1 VGCASRH
8 TRRKPQLE
16 QGVSPRIR
24 RSAIIDA
31 AVAACLVA
39 ARVAVADTSAADVA
53 GGAGGTTGQL
63 EEVTV
68 TAERRT
74 ENLQDVPI
82 AIQALTSQTLQELA
96 VENFDDVVKY
106 LPNVTLAS
114 NGPGQGNV
122 YMRGLSVGPGT
133 IQGAGGVGDFP
144 NVAIY
149 LDDQS
154 AQVPGRNLD
163 LYTADLERIEVLEG
177 PQGTLFGAGAEA
189 GVVRYIT
196 NKPKLDVTEGNVN
209 AGYAFTAHGD
219 RSSNADGM
227 INLPI
232 IENTLAVR
240 AVVYSDT
247 RGGYINNVPGT
258 FVRQSTDTGIHYA
271 GYTNNIPG
279 PPTPLNSVNNN
290 NIVADAINPVTYE
303 GIRAEV
309 LWKFSDNWNA
319 LLSQSFQDMNA
330 QGVFY
335 ETPGTS
341 GVPSTPL
348 PDLSVQLYNPSY
360 DKDRF
365 ENTAL
370 TLNGHVGPLSVVYS
384 GSYLVR
390 HTQQIQDYT
399 NYARGAFADYYQ
411 CIPGTATTSPQC
423 YSPST
428 TWHDNERDVHQSHEI
443 RLSTPD
449 DWRLRAI
456 GGLFWENYAIHEQT
470 DWLYKTAPGFT
481 PVGPSPG
488 STDNNPNTR
497 NANDA
502 FFDDITRGY
511 QQRAA
516 FASVDFDIIPRTLT
530 FTAGTRFY
538 RFDNTEVG
546 SDASSF
552 GCYEAGPPPC
562 TNGASNLNAKNLRS
576 HYDGTRSRLNLTWKI
591 TPDTLLYYT
600 FSQGFRPGGF
610 NRSSYHSTSLDYTT
624 PLAFAP
630 DTLTNNEIGAKTEW
644 FDHRLQINTA
654 LYQEDWTNVQTTF
667 FDPTGSLGNQ
677 TFETNG
683 PSYRVRGI
691 EVQLVGRV
699 TRELTLTG
707 SAAWNSSNQTDSP
720 YLISDAGQPILSI
733 PNPFGA
739 LGSSLAMSPPFEG
752 NLRARYEFSYMGYL
766 PFVQVGLQHVAHSYS
781 ATGYFFAYNQ
791 SPYTNVDASAGI
803 SRNQWSLQLYCT
815 NVTDK
820 RADLY
825 TSDYESVV
833 AETVSRPRTAGLK
846 FSYKFSEK

>member
-1 VGCASRH
+1 
-8 TRRKPQLE
+8 
-16 QGVSPRIR
+16 
-24 RSAIIDA
+24 
-31 AVAACLVA
+31 
-39 ARVAVADTSAADVA
+39 
-53 GGAGGTTGQL
+53 
-63 EEVTV
+63 
-68 TAERRT
+68 
-74 ENLQDVPI
+74 
-82 AIQALTSQTLQELA
+82 
-96 VENFDDVVKY
+96 
-106 LPNVTLAS
+106 
-114 NGPGQGNV
+114 
-122 YMRGLSVGPGT
+122 M
-133 IQGAGGVGDFP
+133 
-144 NVAIY
+144 
-149 LDDQS
+149 
-154 AQVPGRNLD
+154 
-163 LYTADLERIEVLEG
+163 
-177 PQGTLFGAGAEA
+177 
-189 GVVRYIT
+189 
-196 NKPKLDVTEGNVN
+196 
-209 AGYAFTAHGD
+209 
-219 RSSNADGM
+219 
-227 INLPI
+227 
-232 IENTLAVR
+232 
-240 AVVYSDT
+240 
-247 RGGYINNVPGT
+247 
-258 FVRQSTDTGIHYA
+258 
-271 GYTNNIPG
+271 
-279 PPTPLNSVNNN
+279 
-290 NIVADAINPVTYE
+290 
-303 GIRAEV
+303 
-309 LWKFSDNWNA
+309 
-319 LLSQSFQDMNA
+319 
-330 QGVFY
+330 
-335 ETPGTS
+335 
-341 GVPSTPL
+341 
-348 PDLSVQLYNPSY
+348 
-360 DKDRF
+360 
-365 ENTAL
+365 
-370 TLNGHVGPLSVVYS
+370 
-384 GSYLVR
+384 
-390 HTQQIQDYT
+390 
-399 NYARGAFADYYQ
+399 
-411 CIPGTATTSPQC
+411 
-423 YSPST
+423 
-428 TWHDNERDVHQSHEI
+428 
-443 RLSTPD
+443 
-449 DWRLRAI
+449 
-456 GGLFWENYAIHEQT
+456 
-470 DWLYKTAPGFT
+470 
-481 PVGPSPG
+481 
-488 STDNNPNTR
+488 
-497 NANDA
+497 
-502 FFDDITRGY
+502 
-511 QQRAA
+511 
-516 FASVDFDIIPRTLT
+516 DFDIIPRTLT